1 MRIKTVR
8 QLDETDCG
16 AACIATVLKYY
27 GRSVPIR
34 KIRKEAGTD
43 KIGTSGFG
51 IIKAAQKYGLSCK
64 GFSSPDKSKIV
75 KIPECKDCWA
85 RYICGGECFAVS
97 YIQNKSLNKPVSVM
111 CRLKKH
117 LAKLSIYFWLCMKYE
132 YPDVYVK
139 MQKKY
144 GGVK

>member
-51 IIKAAQKYGLSCK
+51 IIKAAKKYGLSCK

-75 KIPECKDCWA
+75 KIPLPAIFHTQQGADHYMVVYK
-85 RYICGGECFAVS
+85 VS
-97 YIQNKSLNKPVSVM
+97 NKNVFVCDPAIGTRKIDHEEFNK
-111 CRLKKH
+111 
-117 LAKLSIYFWLCMKYE
+117 IWT
-132 YPDVYVK
+132 
-139 MQKKY
+139 
-144 GGVK
+144 GVFFILLEK